1 MASNGN
7 NVFFTLDGDS
17 FKFKFGG
24 QSNGEK
30 LVVDEDLLILN
41 LDLVS
46 SIGEDNGFLDAIAGR
61 LLKVD
66 GYGKVLIK
74 EVASK
79 QVLAAAA
86 AQIE

>member
-1 MASNGN
+1 
-7 NVFFTLDGDS
+7 
-17 FKFKFGG
+17 
-24 QSNGEK
+24 
-30 LVVDEDLLILN
+30 LLILN